1 MHGAGLGQDLSPR
14 VRSSHLQQVWMNLH
28 SVRVHDVLLKLKSRQ
43 MFGAVGWG
51 GGAEAGG
58 RCGRLL
64 LAVGVVALVAGG
76 TAEALR

>member
-1 MHGAGLGQDLSPR
+1 MRGADLGRDLSPR
-14 VRSSHLQQVWMNLH
+14 VWFPHLLQVWMKLH

-43 MFGAVGWG
+43 MFGVVGWG

-64 LAVGVVALVAGG
+64 LAVGVVVLVAGG